1 MKYNIAFVIPDS
13 FSWTGEINYFS
24 SILNALDY
32 YNSKKV
38 NIIIFCGK
46 NNKKFI
52 KQNRF
57 KNINVIY
64 SSIFEKNSFFNL
76 INKIF
81 FFLFGYYNLYLYL
94 FLKSK
99 KIDFISHYRPVFGFK
114 NIVWFPDF
122 QHLYL
127 KKLFNSSDI
136 RYRDNLYFNYI
147 KYGDIHLVSSK
158 DSKKDLVK
166 FNKKKLNNS
175 LNVSVLNFVPEINF
189 DKLIPFKKII
199 KLYKLNKK
207 YIYVPNQ
214 FWIHKN
220 HFLILKCINLLKK
233 QKKYFQFIFTG
244 SHKDYRNR
252 RHFNNINEYI
262 SQNKLN
268 KYIKYLK
275 EVPYNHVMS
284 LMYNCSIFINPSLFE
299 GWSTTVE
306 EAKAFEKKIL
316 ISNISVHKEQKN
328 NNSILF
334 DKNDE
339 KDLLKKIIKI
349 KNTRKKKINYLKKKH
364 LIKQKIFAKKY
375 IEIIAQN

>member
-1 MKYNIAFVIPDS
+1 M
-13 FSWTGEINYFS
+13 
-24 SILNALDY
+24 
-32 YNSKKV
+32 
-38 NIIIFCGK
+38 
-46 NNKKFI
+46 
-52 KQNRF
+52 
-57 KNINVIY
+57 
-64 SSIFEKNSFFNL
+64 
-76 INKIF
+76 
-81 FFLFGYYNLYLYL
+81 
-94 FLKSK
+94 
-99 KIDFISHYRPVFGFK
+99 
-114 NIVWFPDF
+114 
-122 QHLYL
+122 
-127 KKLFNSSDI
+127 
-136 RYRDNLYFNYI
+136 
-147 KYGDIHLVSSK
+147 
-158 DSKKDLVK
+158 
-166 FNKKKLNNS
+166 
-175 LNVSVLNFVPEINF
+175 
-189 DKLIPFKKII
+189 
-199 KLYKLNKK
+199 
-207 YIYVPNQ
+207 
-214 FWIHKN
+214 
-220 HFLILKCINLLKK
+220 ILKCINLLKK

-364 LIKQKIFAKKY
+364 LIKQKIFSKKY
-375 IEIIAQN
+375 IEIIF